1 MRLRHVIIGIGVV
14 MAAGAGVASAEELKG
29 AARAFKP
36 LAEET
41 PWFERFTAS
50 NATEAA
56 SATPLAQAER
66 TMSWSPSARWGIT
79 LNLKDTDRTKTSA
92 TRDEA
97 AVGAFYDFTPR
108 LRVGGELRVADPN
121 AMAAAGPGAKGGIRS
136 EPTAGVKLESAF
148 RF

>member
-1 MRLRHVIIGIGVV
+1 MRLRHAILGIGVV
-14 MAAGAGVASAEELKG
+14 VAGANAAHADEAK
-29 AARAFKP
+29 ARASLK
-36 LAEET
+36 AADET

-50 NATEAA
+50 PAGEAVRV
-56 SATPLAQAER
+56 TPLAPSER
-66 TMSWSPSARWGIT
+66 TMTWAPSARWGVT

-92 TRDEA
+92 TKDEA

-108 LRVGGELRVADPN
+108 LRVGGEVRVADPT
-121 AMAAAGPGAKGGIRS
+121 ATTPGLGAKNGVNP

>member
-1 MRLRHVIIGIGVV
+1 MRLRHAIIGIGVV
-14 MAAGAGVASAEELKG
+14 VAAGAGVAQAEETKSVT
-29 AARAFKP
+29 RAFK
-36 LAEET
+36 AADEA

-50 NATEAA
+50 TAGEAA
-56 SATPLAQAER
+56 RATPLAPSER
-66 TMSWSPSARWGIT
+66 TMSWTPSARWGVT
-79 LNLKDTDRTKTSA
+79 LNLKDKDRTKTAA

-108 LRVGGELRVADPN
+108 LRVGGELRVADPT
-121 AMAAAGPGAKGGIRS
+121 ATTGGPGAKGGINP

>member
-1 MRLRHVIIGIGVV
+1 VTHALK
-14 MAAGAGVASAEELKG
+14 AADES
-29 AARAFKP
+29 
-36 LAEET
+36 

-50 NATEAA
+50 TAGEAVRA
-56 SATPLAQAER
+56 APLAER
-66 TMSWSPSARWGIT
+66 SMTWAPSARWGVT

-108 LRVGGELRVADPN
+108 LRFGGEVRVADPT
-121 AMAAAGPGAKGGIRS
+121 ATSGGPGAKNNAS
-136 EPTAGVKLESAF
+136 PDATAGVKLESAF